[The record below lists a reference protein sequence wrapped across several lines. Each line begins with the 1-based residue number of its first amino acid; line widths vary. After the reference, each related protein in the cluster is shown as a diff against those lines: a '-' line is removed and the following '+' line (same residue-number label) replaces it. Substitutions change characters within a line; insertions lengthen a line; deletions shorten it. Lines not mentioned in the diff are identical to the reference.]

1 MQKAIG
7 ILSQLAL
14 AQAVS
19 VAANAESEAAAT
31 TQVQAS
37 SETKTQAEY
46 HRPDSY
52 DLQTGLQADPF
63 SVQYPLNKFTRK
75 TRPALSLSGSPGR
88 AQHFKMAPKGQDILH
103 LKHIPRN

>member
-31 TQVQAS
+31 AEVQANS
-37 SETKTQAEY
+37 QAKTQAEE
-46 HRPDSY
+46 HEADSF
-52 DLQTGLQADPF
+52 DLQTGLQADPLLGKAE
-63 SVQYPLNKFTRK
+63 V
-75 TRPALSLSGSPGR
+75 
-88 AQHFKMAPKGQDILH
+88 FKMLPKDHDVLN
-103 LKHIPRN
+103 LKHIPRNQQKLSSSQQAEVD